1 MSNDFVRFSF
11 PNIQEMCIDISSHKL
26 QWKLSVDFSC
36 LDGSMPHHHLKH
48 LLGYTLA
55 KDDGTGKSVPRHM
68 AADGELAA
76 KCQSDSLQILVV
88 LLYAGNGWFVAC
100 PLEYLLCVG
109 EDRHNKFLSSLDSAR
124 TDEGM
129 AIKIDDMFRVAEFA
143 GISESHTCEYLEQE
157 KVEIPVVNRVRRLVA
172 HLDELLNL
180 GLVKMRTLTI
190 LSALVHKAG
199 IRVFS
204 EKTDAVS
211 LCDVRLETLVV
222 VVDGCL
228 CSLDLYACFRVF
240 LLAQEHVE
248 DIYVVQ
254 RNVRKGLEL
263 AKTLQCP
270 IGHHVPLSGSFPQI
284 SVLDALLQP
293 YHEANTVPHSFRQ
306 VCLENVGSHGFFVE
320 LHADED
326 FLTVID
332 MFLNDLVQEHGIGV

>member
-157 KVEIPVVNRVRRLVA
+157 KADQESKRRTNATFVA
-172 HLDELLNL
+172 C
-180 GLVKMRTLTI
+180 
-190 LSALVHKAG
+190 
-199 IRVFS
+199 FS
-204 EKTDAVS
+204 ER
-211 LCDVRLETLVV
+211 CDSSAMWGYYSADHKGMCIGYDLRELIDKFGIMPVIYSEDLPLLEDV
-222 VVDGCL
+222 
-228 CSLDLYACFRVF
+228 
-240 LLAQEHVE
+240 
-248 DIYVVQ
+248 
-254 RNVRKGLEL
+254 
-263 AKTLQCP
+263 
-270 IGHHVPLSGSFPQI
+270 
-284 SVLDALLQP
+284 
-293 YHEANTVPHSFRQ
+293 
-306 VCLENVGSHGFFVE
+306 
-320 LHADED
+320 
-326 FLTVID
+326 
-332 MFLNDLVQEHGIGV
+332 